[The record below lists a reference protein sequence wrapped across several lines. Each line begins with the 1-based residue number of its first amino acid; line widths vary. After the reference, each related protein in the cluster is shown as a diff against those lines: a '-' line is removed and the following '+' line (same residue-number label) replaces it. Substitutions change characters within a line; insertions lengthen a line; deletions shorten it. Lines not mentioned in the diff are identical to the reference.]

1 VTAAPDC
8 SIGWW
13 QRVTSAQGP
22 AGPRRRLGAEL
33 RRLRGKADMTLD
45 EVAELM
51 TCSTSKISRLETG
64 KGIPK
69 LPDVNEL
76 IRIYRVTSD
85 AEVEMLRRLVQEG
98 RTQGWWEPI
107 TEGVQPE
114 KFVLDSPN
122 RFAAM
127 ETEAV
132 GVRTFNGVVLYGLLQ
147 TADYTRAV
155 MHALLPSH
163 TEGRIDQLVA
173 LRLKRRAALSR
184 TVEPIRVQAV
194 IDEAALCRM
203 VGGERVMAEQLEF
216 LLEVT
221 RRLNVTIRVLPFS
234 VGMDRALLGQFA
246 VLEFTDR
253 LAGDVVFIEG
263 HAGDTYL
270 ESKSDVDLYVKVF
283 DDVADRALT
292 PADSADLITRYLSRL
307 SRREDTR

>member
-1 VTAAPDC
+1 
-8 SIGWW
+8 
-13 QRVTSAQGP
+13 
-22 AGPRRRLGAEL
+22 
-33 RRLRGKADMTLD
+33 MTLD

-76 IRIYRVTSD
+76 VRIYGVTSD
-85 AEVEMLRRLVQEG
+85 AEIDMLRRLVKEG

-107 TEGVQPE
+107 TEGVQSE
-114 KFVLDSPN
+114 RFVLDSPN
-122 RFAAM
+122 RFAAV

-132 GVRTFNGVVLYGLLQ
+132 GIRTFNGVVLYGLLQ

-163 TEGRIDQLVA
+163 TEGQIDQLVA
-173 LRLKRRAALSR
+173 LRLKRRAALLRS
-184 TVEPIRVQAV
+184 VEPIRVQAV
-194 IDEAALCRM
+194 IDEAVLCRM
-203 VGGERVMAEQLEF
+203 IGGEQVMAQQLEF
-216 LLEVT
+216 LLDVM
-221 RRLNVTIRVLPFS
+221 RRQNVVIRVLPFS
-234 VGMDRALLGQFA
+234 AGMDRALLGQFA

-283 DDVADRALT
+283 HAVAGRALT
-292 PADSADLITRYLSRL
+292 PGDSARLITRYLSRL
-307 SRREDTR
+307 NQREDPQ